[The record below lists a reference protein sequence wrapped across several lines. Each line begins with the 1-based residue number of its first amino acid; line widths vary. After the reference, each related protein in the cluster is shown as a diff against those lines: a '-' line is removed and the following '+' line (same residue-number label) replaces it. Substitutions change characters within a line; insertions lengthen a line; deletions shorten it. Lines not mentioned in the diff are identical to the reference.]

1 MNDSPTQQQAAPK
14 KKPLDTVV
22 KLALMVFFG
31 SFALIWGGMYLSRPD
46 RSIPPYS
53 IGSQEGSAV
62 SVHVPA
68 WTSDQEIQTLI
79 ERFRKVGRE
88 SRDFGP
94 MKIRPTTPDDP
105 NERYRRISIYIFT
118 LDAWAD
124 ASMLHKYLTGED
136 KEVRDGFRR
145 ALRGFYQLTESEEEG
160 RIGPLV
166 DGPDSAATA
175 AYSRELFQA
184 GPSPGRRA
192 PARHCVPAGCALR
205 RRCTK

>member
-1 MNDSPTQQQAAPK
+1 MNKTTIQDQSPVPR

-22 KLALMVFFG
+22 KLALAVFFG

-53 IGSQEGSAV
+53 IGSQEGTAV

-68 WTSDQEIQTLI
+68 WTSDTEIETLI

-88 SRDFGP
+88 TRNFGP

-105 NERYRRISIYIFT
+105 NGRYRRITIYIFT
-118 LDAWAD
+118 HDAWAE
-124 ASMLHKYLTGED
+124 APILHKYLSGED
-136 KEVRDGFRR
+136 REVREGFRK
-145 ALRGFYQLTESEEEG
+145 AMRGFYQLTESEEEG

-175 AYSRELFQA
+175 AYSRRLFKEALQ
-184 GPSPGRRA
+184 PGS
-192 PARHCVPAGCALR
+192 
-205 RRCTK
+205 